1 MCTSTLTLCS
11 EYFRYVHRKLKI
23 KLPICRI
30 LSATPTKPH
39 STHFKVENFKNSPL
53 CFLMLLVWAFHV
65 YRGNAQW
72 HWEVKW
78 DWPHKPAA
86 CTRLHAHTHPALARV
101 IRGMLPKGPH
111 ASPQRQRLEHL
122 PLRWPLV
129 GPQPHC
135 TSFAT
140 QTLLQPRVHV
150 TQTKIWQSQGSYRPA
165 ACMTIP
171 VLHH

>member
-65 YRGNAQW
+65 YRGNARW

-86 CTRLHAHTHPALARV
+86 CTCLHAHTHSALARV
-101 IRGMLPKGPH
+101 IRRMLPKGPH
-111 ASPQRQRLEHL
+111 MSPQRWGLEHL

-129 GPQPHC
+129 GPQPSALPNGHSC
-135 TSFAT
+135 NPGFRSHGAE
-140 QTLLQPRVHV
+140 
-150 TQTKIWQSQGSYRPA
+150 IWQSHRPA
-165 ACMTIP
+165 ACTTIP